1 MYALAEQ
8 RIFCSEKMVLKIGI
22 FLIAVAV
29 FLGQDVSNSAY
40 SAGALLKGY
49 IVKEHCNNAL
59 FLLEQTRE
67 SQLIEKYKGFAINK
81 LEKGVYYIRM
91 NKIINKRNIKINV
104 AEIDRK
110 LNPEIEITPKLAN
123 ENIHAKTNINKFEEN
138 TILAINGTYFK
149 QNTGTPLGA
158 LVIDEEI
165 ITGPIYERVGFG
177 IGKDEF
183 KTSRLAFNGTLKNKH
198 REIEINNINQPRMLY
213 SDVLLYTEKWGERS
227 AETKTNYKQIAIRD
241 NKIVATSSY
250 PLFIPE
256 NGFVISAP
264 AEKLEGF
271 ELGDKISLE
280 YSLIPKWKNIEHI
293 VSGGPY
299 LLKEGEIFI
308 DTAAEKLN
316 SIAGRNPRTAIGY
329 TKDNVMI
336 MVTVDG
342 RKEGTSGVTLKEL
355 ALIMDDLGCYEAI
368 NLDGGSST
376 VMYADGKILSG
387 SNVKSAS
394 ISNAIVVRNKV

>member
-1 MYALAEQ
+1 M
-8 RIFCSEKMVLKIGI
+8 
-22 FLIAVAV
+22 AVAI

-40 SAGALLKGY
+40 SAGTLLKGY
-49 IVKEHCNNAL
+49 IIKEHCNNAL
-59 FLLEQTRE
+59 FLLEQIRE
-67 SQLIEKYKGFAINK
+67 SQLIEKYKGFTIKK
-81 LEKGVYYIRM
+81 LEQGVYYVRI
-91 NKIINKRNIKINV
+91 NKTINKRNIKINV

-110 LNPEIEITPKLAN
+110 LNPNIEITPKLAS
-123 ENIHAKTNINKFEEN
+123 ENIHSKTNIDKFEPK

-149 QNTGTPLGA
+149 QNTGTPLGT
-158 LVIDEEI
+158 LVIDKEI

-227 AETKTNYKQIAIRD
+227 GETKANYKQIAIRD

-256 NGFVISAP
+256 NGVVISAP

-355 ALIMDDLGCYEAI
+355 AQIMNDLDCYEAI

-387 SNVKSAS
+387 SNIKSAS
-394 ISNAIVVRNKV
+394 VSNAIVIREKT

>member
-1 MYALAEQ
+1 MAMA
-8 RIFCSEKMVLKIGI
+8 I
-22 FLIAVAV
+22 

-49 IVKEHCNNAL
+49 IVKEHFDNAL

-67 SQLIEKYKGFAINK
+67 GQLAEKYKGFVINK
-81 LEKGVYYIRM
+81 VEQGIYYIRL
-91 NKIINKRNIKINV
+91 NKTINKRNIKINV
-104 AEIDRK
+104 AEVDK
-110 LNPEIEITPKLAN
+110 QLNPNLEITPKLADR
-123 ENIHAKTNINKFEEN
+123 NIHSKTNIDRFEQN

-149 QNTGTPLGA
+149 QNTGTPLGT
-158 LVIDEEI
+158 LVIDKEI

-177 IGKDEF
+177 IGNNEY
-183 KTSRLAFNGTLKNKH
+183 KTARLSFNGTLKNKH
-198 REIEINNINQPRMLY
+198 REIKIDNLNQPRMLY
-213 SDVLLYTEKWGERS
+213 SQVLIYNSKWGERS
-227 AETKTNYKQIAIRD
+227 PETKANCKQIAIHD
-241 NKIVATSSY
+241 NKIVATSNY

-264 AEKLEGF
+264 AEILDGF
-271 ELGDKISLE
+271 ELGNKVSLE
-280 YSLIPKWKNIEHI
+280 YSLVPEWENINHI

-299 LLKEGEIFI
+299 LLKEGKIFI
-308 DTAAEKLN
+308 DAAEQKLN
-316 SIAGRNPRTAIGY
+316 SITGRNPRTAIGY

-355 ALIMDDLGCYEAI
+355 AQIMNDLGCYEAI

-376 VMYADGKILSG
+376 VMYVDGKILSG
-387 SNVKSAS
+387 SNIKSAS

>member
-1 MYALAEQ
+1 M
-8 RIFCSEKMVLKIGI
+8 
-22 FLIAVAV
+22 AVAV
-29 FLGQDVSNSAY
+29 FSGQDVSNSAY

-49 IVKEHCNNAL
+49 IVKEHFDNAL
-59 FLLEQTRE
+59 FLLEQKRE
-67 SQLIEKYKGFAINK
+67 NKLVEKYKGFAINK
-81 LEKGVYYIRM
+81 LEQGVYYIRL
-91 NKIINKRNIKINV
+91 NKTINKRNIKINV

-110 LNPEIEITPKLAN
+110 LNPKIEIVPKLASQ
-123 ENIHAKTNINKFEEN
+123 NIHAKTNINNFEQN
-138 TILAINGTYFK
+138 AILAINGTYFK

-177 IGKDEF
+177 IGKNEF
-183 KTSRLAFNGTLKNKH
+183 KTSRLSFNGVLKNKH
-198 REIEINNINQPRMLY
+198 REIQIDNINQPRMLY
-213 SDVLLYTEKWGERS
+213 SQVLIYNSKWGERS
-227 AETKTNYKQIAIRD
+227 PETKSNCKQIAIRD
-241 NKIVATSSY
+241 NKIVATSNY

-256 NGFVISAP
+256 KGYVISAP
-264 AEKLEGF
+264 AELLESF
-271 ELGDKISLE
+271 ELGDKVSLE
-280 YSLIPKWKNIEHI
+280 YSLVPEWNNINHI

-308 DTAAEKLN
+308 DTAEQKLN

-355 ALIMDDLGCYEAI
+355 AQIMNDLGCYEAI

-376 VMYADGKILSG
+376 VMYADGKILNG
-387 SNVKSAS
+387 SNVKYTSV
-394 ISNAIVVRNKV
+394 SNAIVVRNKV

>member
-1 MYALAEQ
+1 M
-8 RIFCSEKMVLKIGI
+8 
-22 FLIAVAV
+22 AVAV

-49 IVKEHCNNAL
+49 IVKEHFDNAL

-67 SQLIEKYKGFAINK
+67 NELVEKYNGFAINK
-81 LEKGVYYIRM
+81 LEQGVYYIRL
-91 NKIINKRNIKINV
+91 NKTINKRNIKINV

-110 LNPEIEITPKLAN
+110 LNPNLEITPKLASQ
-123 ENIHAKTNINKFEEN
+123 NIHAKTNINNFEQN
-138 TILAINGTYFK
+138 AILAINGTYFK

-158 LVIDEEI
+158 LVIDKEI

-183 KTSRLAFNGTLKNKH
+183 KTSRLSFNGTLKNKH
-198 REIEINNINQPRMLY
+198 REIQIDNINQPRMLY
-213 SDVLLYTEKWGERS
+213 SQVLMYNSKWGERS
-227 AETKTNYKQIAIRD
+227 PETKSNCKQIAIRD
-241 NKIVATSSY
+241 NKIVATSNY

-256 NGFVISAP
+256 NGYVISAP
-264 AEKLEGF
+264 SEILESF
-271 ELGDKISLE
+271 ELGDKVLLE
-280 YSLIPKWKNIEHI
+280 YSLVPEWKNINHI

-308 DTAAEKLN
+308 DTAEQKLN

-355 ALIMDDLGCYEAI
+355 AQIMNDLGCYEAI

-387 SNVKSAS
+387 SNIKYTS
-394 ISNAIVVRNKV
+394 ISNAIVVKNRV

>member
-1 MYALAEQ
+1 M
-8 RIFCSEKMVLKIGI
+8 
-22 FLIAVAV
+22 AVAI

-40 SAGALLKGY
+40 SAGTLLKGY
-49 IVKEHCNNAL
+49 IIKEHCNNAL
-59 FLLEQTRE
+59 FLLEQIRE
-67 SQLIEKYKGFAINK
+67 SQLIEKYKGFAIKK
-81 LEKGVYYIRM
+81 LEQGVYYVRI
-91 NKIINKRNIKINV
+91 NKTINKRNIKINV

-110 LNPEIEITPKLAN
+110 LNPNIEITPKLAS
-123 ENIHAKTNINKFEEN
+123 ENIHSKTNIDKFEPK

-149 QNTGTPLGA
+149 QNTGTPLGT
-158 LVIDEEI
+158 LVIDKEI

-227 AETKTNYKQIAIRD
+227 GETKANYKQIAIRD

-256 NGFVISAP
+256 NGVVISAP

-355 ALIMDDLGCYEAI
+355 AQIMNDLDCYEAI

-387 SNVKSAS
+387 SNIKSAS
-394 ISNAIVVRNKV
+394 VSNAIVIREKT

>member
-1 MYALAEQ
+1 M
-8 RIFCSEKMVLKIGI
+8 
-22 FLIAVAV
+22 AVAV
-29 FLGQDVSNSAY
+29 FSGQDVSNSAY

-49 IVKEHCNNAL
+49 IVKEHFDNAL
-59 FLLEQTRE
+59 FLLEQKRE
-67 SQLIEKYKGFAINK
+67 NELIEKYKGFAINK
-81 LEKGVYYIRM
+81 LEQGVYYIRL
-91 NKIINKRNIKINV
+91 NKTINKRNIKINV

-110 LNPEIEITPKLAN
+110 LNPKIEIVPKLASQ
-123 ENIHAKTNINKFEEN
+123 NIHAKTNINNFEQN
-138 TILAINGTYFK
+138 AILAINGTYFK

-177 IGKDEF
+177 IGKNEF
-183 KTSRLAFNGTLKNKH
+183 KTSRLSFNGVLKNKH
-198 REIEINNINQPRMLY
+198 REIQIDNINQPRMLY
-213 SDVLLYTEKWGERS
+213 SQVLIYNSKWGERS
-227 AETKTNYKQIAIRD
+227 PETKSNCKQIAIRD
-241 NKIVATSSY
+241 NKIVATSNY

-264 AEKLEGF
+264 AEILESF

-280 YSLIPKWKNIEHI
+280 YSLVPKWKNINHI

-308 DTAAEKLN
+308 DAAEQKLN

-355 ALIMDDLGCYEAI
+355 AQIMNDLGCYEAI

-387 SNVKSAS
+387 SNVKSTS
-394 ISNAIVVRNKV
+394 VSNAIVVRNKV

>member
-1 MYALAEQ
+1 M
-8 RIFCSEKMVLKIGI
+8 
-22 FLIAVAV
+22 AVAV
-29 FLGQDVSNSAY
+29 FSGQDVSNSAY

-49 IVKEHCNNAL
+49 IVKEHFDNAL

-67 SQLIEKYKGFAINK
+67 NELIEKYKGFAINK
-81 LEKGVYYIRM
+81 LEQGVYYIRL
-91 NKIINKRNIKINV
+91 NKTINKRNIKINV

-110 LNPEIEITPKLAN
+110 LNPKIEIVPKLASQ
-123 ENIHAKTNINKFEEN
+123 NIHAKTNINNFEQN
-138 TILAINGTYFK
+138 AILAINGTYFK

-177 IGKDEF
+177 IGKNEF
-183 KTSRLAFNGTLKNKH
+183 KTSRLSFNGVLKNKH
-198 REIEINNINQPRMLY
+198 REIQIDNINQPRMLY
-213 SDVLLYTEKWGERS
+213 SQVLIYNSKWGERS
-227 AETKTNYKQIAIRD
+227 PETKSNCKQIAIRD
-241 NKIVATSSY
+241 NKIVATSNY

-256 NGFVISAP
+256 KGYVISAP
-264 AEKLEGF
+264 AELLESF
-271 ELGDKISLE
+271 ELGDKVSLE
-280 YSLIPKWKNIEHI
+280 YSLVPEWNNINHI

-308 DTAAEKLN
+308 DTAEQKLN

-355 ALIMDDLGCYEAI
+355 AQIMNDLGCYEAI

-376 VMYADGKILSG
+376 VMYADGKILNG
-387 SNVKSAS
+387 SNVKYTSV
-394 ISNAIVVRNKV
+394 SNAIVVRNKV

>member
-67 SQLIEKYKGFAINK
+67 SQLVEKYKGFAINK

-123 ENIHAKTNINKFEEN
+123 ENIHAKTNINKFEQN

-158 LVIDEEI
+158 LVIDNEI

-227 AETKTNYKQIAIRD
+227 AETKANYKQIAIRD

-250 PLFIPE
+250 PLFIPK

>member
-1 MYALAEQ
+1 M
-8 RIFCSEKMVLKIGI
+8 
-22 FLIAVAV
+22 AVAV
-29 FLGQDVSNSAY
+29 FSGQDVSNSAY

-49 IVKEHCNNAL
+49 IVKEHFDNAL

-67 SQLIEKYKGFAINK
+67 NELIEKYKGFAINK
-81 LEKGVYYIRM
+81 LEQGVYYIRL
-91 NKIINKRNIKINV
+91 NKTINKRNIKINV

-110 LNPEIEITPKLAN
+110 LNPNIEIVPKLASQ
-123 ENIHAKTNINKFEEN
+123 NIHAKTNINNFEQN
-138 TILAINGTYFK
+138 AILAINGTYFK

-177 IGKDEF
+177 IGKNEF
-183 KTSRLAFNGTLKNKH
+183 KTSRLSFNGVLKNKH
-198 REIEINNINQPRMLY
+198 REIQIDNINQPRMLY
-213 SDVLLYTEKWGERS
+213 SQVLIYNSKWGERS
-227 AETKTNYKQIAIRD
+227 PETKSNCKQIAIRD
-241 NKIVATSSY
+241 NKIIATSNY

-256 NGFVISAP
+256 KGYVISAP
-264 AEKLEGF
+264 AELLESF
-271 ELGDKISLE
+271 ELGDKVSLE
-280 YSLIPKWKNIEHI
+280 YSLVPEWNNINHI

-308 DTAAEKLN
+308 DIAEQKLN

-355 ALIMDDLGCYEAI
+355 AQIMNDLGCYEAI

-387 SNVKSAS
+387 SNVKYTSV
-394 ISNAIVVRNKV
+394 SNAIVVRNRV

>member
-1 MYALAEQ
+1 M
-8 RIFCSEKMVLKIGI
+8 
-22 FLIAVAV
+22 AVAV

-59 FLLEQTRE
+59 FLLEQIRE
-67 SQLIEKYKGFAINK
+67 SQLIEKYKGFAIKK
-81 LEKGVYYIRM
+81 LEQGVYYVRI
-91 NKIINKRNIKINV
+91 NKTINKRNIKINV

-110 LNPEIEITPKLAN
+110 LNPNIEITPKLAS
-123 ENIHAKTNINKFEEN
+123 ENIHSKTNIDKFEPK

-149 QNTGTPLGA
+149 QNTGTPLGT
-158 LVIDEEI
+158 LVIDKEI

-227 AETKTNYKQIAIRD
+227 GETKANYKQIAIRD

-256 NGFVISAP
+256 NGVVISAP

-355 ALIMDDLGCYEAI
+355 AQIMNDLDCYEAI

-387 SNVKSAS
+387 SNIKSAS
-394 ISNAIVVRNKV
+394 VSNAIVIREKT